1 MSKRNSTASNTLF
14 NYFTKTPPSNKK
26 PKQNSDET
34 NNKLNNS
41 SNNVKV
47 ESK

>member
-26 PKQNSDET
+26 PKQNDET